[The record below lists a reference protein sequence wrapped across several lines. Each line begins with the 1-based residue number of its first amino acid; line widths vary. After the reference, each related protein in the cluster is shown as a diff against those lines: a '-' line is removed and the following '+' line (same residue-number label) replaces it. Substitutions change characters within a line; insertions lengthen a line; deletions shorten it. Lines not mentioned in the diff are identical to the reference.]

1 MRPSGRQAMARSSA
15 PGPLSRPHARAKL
28 ECAACH
34 VARATDDQAAHDR
47 ATEDL
52 VDHLAVMAELHAQ
65 ARYDRMTDD
74 LFKLTG
80 KMPTSVHD
88 FVRLHATEFRQREA
102 TAWRATARRTETP
115 VRLTFH
121 YGE

>member
-1 MRPSGRQAMARSSA
+1 M
-15 PGPLSRPHARAKL
+15 H
-28 ECAACH
+28 
-34 VARATDDQAAHDR
+34 
-47 ATEDL
+47 L
-52 VDHLAVMAELHAQ
+52 VNHLAVMAELHAQ

-88 FVRLHATEFRQREA
+88 FVRLHATEFTQREA

-115 VRLTFH
+115 
-121 YGE
+121 G